1 MDRYSGLDDLD
12 DAPKQAMTKVG
23 SAWTAPY
30 LLATAARQSRALAR
44 EAQCSSRVYWQVER
58 VGIGSTFVKQAQ
70 DAKPHIVGDEPTAV
84 SRIEIVP
91 SRREV
96 KRAAAVVAMPPPPPA
111 AKAAAPPPSAS
122 GYKAPPWASS
132 PPAGALFKPSSKP

>member
-1 MDRYSGLDDLD
+1 M
-12 DAPKQAMTKVG
+12 
-23 SAWTAPY
+23 
-30 LLATAARQSRALAR
+30 
-44 EAQCSSRVYWQVER
+44 ER

-70 DAKPHIVGDEPTAV
+70 DAKPHLADNEPTAV

-111 AKAAAPPPSAS
+111 AKTSAPPLPSSAS

-132 PPAGALFKPSSKP
+132 PPAGAQPETS

>member
-1 MDRYSGLDDLD
+1 MH
-12 DAPKQAMTKVG
+12 
-23 SAWTAPY
+23 
-30 LLATAARQSRALAR
+30 
-44 EAQCSSRVYWQVER
+44 CSSSVCRQVER

-70 DAKPHIVGDEPTAV
+70 DAKPDVTGIKPTAV

-111 AKAAAPPPSAS
+111 AKAAAAPPLSAS

-132 PPAGALFKPSSKP
+132 PPAGAQS

>member
-1 MDRYSGLDDLD
+1 MCL
-12 DAPKQAMTKVG
+12 
-23 SAWTAPY
+23 
-30 LLATAARQSRALAR
+30 
-44 EAQCSSRVYWQVER
+44 QVER

-70 DAKPHIVGDEPTAV
+70 DAKPQIAGNEPTAA

-111 AKAAAPPPSAS
+111 AKAAAAPPPSAS

-132 PPAGALFKPSSKP
+132 PPAGALPETSSKP